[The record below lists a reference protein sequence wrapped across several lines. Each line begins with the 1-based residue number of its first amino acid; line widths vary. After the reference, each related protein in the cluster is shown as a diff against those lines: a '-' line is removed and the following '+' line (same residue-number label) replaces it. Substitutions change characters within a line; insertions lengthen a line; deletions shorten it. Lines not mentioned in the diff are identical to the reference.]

1 MVVGLGLTIA
11 VVPARYGSRRV
22 PKKNLRSFLGRPL
35 LEWTIVAAIESGCFD
50 RVCLSTDSEELAQI
64 GEECGADIPFLR
76 ENFADDEAPVA
87 RATVEMATKVF
98 AESGEISGTVAQ
110 LLPVC
115 PLRMSSHVITVMDF
129 FAAMKSGNSVVS
141 ASKFLFQPPWWAAVC
156 DQELTPS
163 YLHSELLKSRSQD
176 LPPAL
181 SPNGAI
187 WVSDFAS
194 LVEHN
199 TFYSPDHKLFEIP
212 WVAGLDIDTEDDFRL
227 AEIIGIN
234 RGYLENI

>member
-1 MVVGLGLTIA
+1 MVGLGLKLA

-35 LEWTIVAAIESGCFD
+35 LEWTIVAALESGCFD
-50 RVCLSTDSEELAQI
+50 RVCLSTDSEELARI
-64 GEECGADIPFLR
+64 GEECGAEVPFLR

-87 RATVEMATKVF
+87 RATAEMATRVF
-98 AESGEISGTVAQ
+98 AESGKNNGTVAQ

-115 PLRMSSHVITVMDF
+115 PLRTSAHVITVMDF
-129 FAAMKSGNSVVS
+129 FAAMECGDSVVS

-156 DQELTPS
+156 DQELRPT
-163 YLHSELLKSRSQD
+163 YLHPESLKSRSQD
-176 LPPAL
+176 LPQAL

-194 LVEHN
+194 LVEYN
-199 TFYSPDHKLFEIP
+199 TFYSPGHKLFEIP

-227 AEIIGIN
+227 AEIVGTN
-234 RGYLENI
+234 RAYLENT